1 MFFRELGILE
11 GMSESLGHIYLVD
24 DNTEIRTHLSALL
37 QRYGYSVGAYASAE
51 EYLERSLEV
60 LPAVMVLDMRMPGL
74 SGVQLQKRLMESGRG
89 TPIVFISGE
98 SRNDEIIEAFRRGAV
113 EFLTKPF
120 SVDALI
126 RAIEKGLQQDTEREK
141 LMRKSHMVK
150 QRMASLT
157 PRERA
162 FMRRMLDGHT
172 NKEIATLEG
181 VTADNIKK
189 YRAAILGKMGL
200 KSLAEL
206 IVLCR
211 DAGLDPAVMEVN
223 TP

>member
-1 MFFRELGILE
+1 
-11 GMSESLGHIYLVD
+11 
-24 DNTEIRTHLSALL
+24 
-37 QRYGYSVGAYASAE
+37 
-51 EYLERSLEV
+51 
-60 LPAVMVLDMRMPGL
+60 MPGL